1 MDLTNEKSAHSNMA
15 SEVGASVENY
25 KFEKWKLRKKKL
37 PRSLSSM
44 LNEKQDFET
53 SNKKEFRLLQEAL
66 DTLDSQSKED
76 KQVDIVLLPPP
87 NQENRVT
94 DNEMGDENNLNE
106 TSLNQVVEV
115 AGIVEIQTSKG
126 LSKVKTQKATKP
138 DKLNIRKKK
147 DDYQSKVAKINDVMK
162 PGISKDEKVDKL
174 LKYGEKI
181 ELFHDWV
188 LTDDNLGENSLK
200 WNTIMNTSIT
210 QFSFWHKDF
219 IIDEQ
224 MIPYIGMHS
233 AKQVMRN
240 KTTSFGYKN
249 FF

>member
-1 MDLTNEKSAHSNMA
+1 M
-15 SEVGASVENY
+15 
-25 KFEKWKLRKKKL
+25 
-37 PRSLSSM
+37 
-44 LNEKQDFET
+44 
-53 SNKKEFRLLQEAL
+53 
-66 DTLDSQSKED
+66 
-76 KQVDIVLLPPP
+76 
-87 NQENRVT
+87 
-94 DNEMGDENNLNE
+94 
-106 TSLNQVVEV
+106 NQVNEV
-115 AGIVEIQTSKG
+115 AGTVEVQTLKQ
-126 LSKVKTQKATKP
+126 LSKVKTREATKR
-138 DKLNIRKKK
+138 DKLNIRKKNK
-147 DDYQSKVAKINDVMK
+147 DYQSKVAKINDVMK
-162 PGISKDEKVDKL
+162 SDISKFEKVNKH
-174 LKYGEKI
+174 LKYSEKI
-181 ELFHDWV
+181 ELLHDWV